1 MLPKIDGLSLC
12 KKLREEKIMTP
23 VIMLTAKDDVKDKI
37 KGLDLG
43 ADDYITK
50 PFDFQELLARTRVHL
65 RKKADQ
71 PPTQLQV
78 ADLTIDLLT
87 HKVER
92 GGKEITLTP
101 KEFVLLEYLMRNV
114 GTIVTRTM
122 ISEHAWDINFD
133 VSSNVIDVYIKYL
146 RSKID
151 EGHKKKLIKTV
162 RGRGYILEG

>member
-1 MLPKIDGLSLC
+1 
-12 KKLREEKIMTP
+12 
-23 VIMLTAKDDVKDKI
+23 
-37 KGLDLG
+37 
-43 ADDYITK
+43 
-50 PFDFQELLARTRVHL
+50 
-65 RKKADQ
+65 
-71 PPTQLQV
+71 
-78 ADLTIDLLT
+78 
-87 HKVER
+87 
-92 GGKEITLTP
+92 
-101 KEFVLLEYLMRNV
+101 MRNV